1 MLKHELSWHF
11 YLALLCI
18 GKIEFVL
25 RDFRKDYYQ
34 IGCLQV
40 SL

>member
-11 YLALLCI
+11 YLALFHL

-34 IGCLQV
+34 IGCLQA